1 MLDCVKS
8 GFEPGVSWT
17 VSDVETVWVEYWQS
31 LSVTNHH
38 DNDQRVTDTLALMVD
53 PDPDNSH
60 DYGPS
65 VTCIPTKTS
74 ASGTSALTTFYQT
87 TYFPTGPPSQH
98 LRLLTRTTGS
108 DCIVDEVLFS
118 FTHTEEIPWLLPGVQ
133 PTNRDVR
140 IRLVLTGEFR
150 AGKLATQ
157 NVYWDQASVL
167 VQVGLLD
174 SNLIPGSRSDQVLDY

>member
-1 MLDCVKS
+1 M
-8 GFEPGVSWT
+8 
-17 VSDVETVWVEYWQS
+17 SDIETVWVAYWQS
-31 LSVTNHH
+31 LSSTDPPH
-38 DNDQRVTDTLALMVD
+38 DNDHDRVRDTLALMVN
-53 PDPDNSH
+53 PDPDNNH
-60 DYGPS
+60 NHAPS
-65 VTCIPTKTS
+65 VTCIPTNITT
-74 ASGTSALTTFYQT
+74 SGTSSLTTFFQT

-108 DCIVDEVLFS
+108 DRIVDEILFS
-118 FTHTEEIPWLLPGVQ
+118 FAHTEEIPWLLPGVK

-140 IRLVLTGEFR
+140 IRLVLAGAFC

-174 SNLIPGSRSDQVLDY
+174 PNLVPGYSRDQVLDY